1 MKDICIAIIVF
12 LILCLVYAIPVML
25 LWNCVIPEV
34 CGFSKINFEQALC
47 ITALVRLL
55 SEDTGSSSKSE

>member
-12 LILCLVYAIPVML
+12 LILCLVYTIPVMF

-47 ITALVRLL
+47 ITTLARLL
-55 SEDTGSSSKSE
+55 VENTGSSSKSE